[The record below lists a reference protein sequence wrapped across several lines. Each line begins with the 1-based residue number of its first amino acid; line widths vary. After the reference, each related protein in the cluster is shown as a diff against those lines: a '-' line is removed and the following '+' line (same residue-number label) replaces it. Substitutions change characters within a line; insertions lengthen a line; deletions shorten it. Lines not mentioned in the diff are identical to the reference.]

1 MIIKLKLNHNS
12 VWRSQPSDGA
22 LLMTLTKEIAG
33 HTCGV
38 SLSVDEVD
46 RWALWVDIHG
56 DGNNIELE
64 TFDTKE
70 EVSE

>member
-1 MIIKLKLNHNS
+1 MFLLALLTS
-12 VWRSQPSDGA
+12 SDGV

>member
-1 MIIKLKLNHNS
+1 MVIVS
-12 VWRSQPSDGA
+12 VFGA
-22 LLMTLTKEIAG
+22 LNLPTALMTLTKEIAG